1 MSTKLQKQARQDL
14 DTLLKLAAAGPGARA
29 QYALNQYLWGFAKP
43 LLGTLAA
50 VGASAGAA
58 YYFTKKDKERH
69 REELLNSMKSLALKS
84 PQFAKNP
91 DDFFERFGELT
102 VISPT
107 IAKNPTLAAKLLD
120 KKLKSGFT
128 VDDIHKLTSIE
139 HNTAS
144 TRSEVPGAAAR
155 ASAGHALTTLVNAF
169 GRDAVEYKKELDKDY
184 GQRVK
189 GIGKAQKQSTKDM
202 IERELAKATEDVERR
217 GGPLDKE
224 SSAQRVSDECLGQM
238 LAERYVLIKQAGLMS
253 EGFKNMGKG
262 LQIFAPAMALA
273 GGVELVRQAI
283 ESRRNKSLEAQADKN
298 FASMMRTNDKLKG
311 EENKHLA
318 HEAFETLKAVAP
330 SLAAR
335 PLVAQTFIEY
345 TVGQGQLAPQTVQQL
360 AEAEDKVRGIGSK
373 GSFFTDLKS
382 TMGIMDTK
390 KISEIESS
398 SNRYSFRKRK

>member
-1 MSTKLQKQARQDL
+1 MSTKLQKQAKQDL
-14 DTLLKLAAAGPGARA
+14 DTLLKLAAGPGTRA
-29 QYALNQYLWGFAKP
+29 NHAFNQYILGFAKP

-58 YYFTKKDKERH
+58 YYFSKKDKERH
-69 REELLNSMKSLALKS
+69 KDELLSSMKSLALKS
-84 PQFAKNP
+84 PQFAKHP
-91 DDFFERFGELT
+91 EDFFERFGELT

-120 KKLKSGFT
+120 KKLKSGFS

-139 HNTAS
+139 NNTSS
-144 TRSEVPGAAAR
+144 TRGEHPGAAAR
-155 ASAGHALTTLVNAF
+155 ASASHALTTLVNAF
-169 GRDAVEYKKELDKDY
+169 GRDAVEYKRELDKDY
-184 GQRVK
+184 KQRLDS
-189 GIGKAQKQSTKDM
+189 IGKLQQQSTKDM
-202 IERELAKATEDVERR
+202 IERELAKAKSDVEKL
-217 GGPLDKE
+217 GGSLEKK
-224 SSAQRVSDECLGQM
+224 SSPQRVSDECLGQM

-311 EENKHLA
+311 DENKHLA

-360 AEAEDKVRGIGSK
+360 AEAEDKVRGIGNK
-373 GSFFTDLKS
+373 GSFFSDLKS

-390 KISEIESS
+390 KISEMESAS
-398 SNRYSFRKRK
+398 SKYSFRKRK